1 MVFVFITIKRSFYEI
16 TSRKAILAKWLVKSF
31 HTSSSSCCNL
41 VAQPV
46 GGGNLIL
53 CNGET
58 ASAPVSGGKGQER
71 G

>member
-46 GGGNLIL
+46 GSPPLL
-53 CNGET
+53 MKL
-58 ASAPVSGGKGQER
+58 A
-71 G
+71 